1 MKNSTFSLL
10 LSLGNLILICVDMIF
25 FIFVLGF
32 VEFLESVCF
41 YFLFNLDIFYLIF
54 FFKYYTYTFVRDSSY
69 KYFRPLEVVPLFANW
84 PPCSPTVVS

>member
-32 VEFLESVCF
+32 VKFLESVCF
-41 YFLFNLDIFYLIF
+41 YFLLNLDIFYLIF
-54 FFKYYTYTFVRDSSY
+54 KKMLHLYLCQGLQLQVH
-69 KYFRPLEVVPLFANW
+69 
-84 PPCSPTVVS
+84 

>member
-32 VEFLESVCF
+32 VKFLESVCF
-41 YFLFNLDIFYLIF
+41 YFLLNLDIFYLIL
-54 FFKYYTYTFVRDSSY
+54 KKCYTYTFVRDSNY
-69 KYFRPLEVVPLFANW
+69 KYIRPL
-84 PPCSPTVVS
+84 